1 MPRSALANS
10 PQLHPRTHDKAPT
23 GSCSI
28 NLKRSN
34 DRKQRYATFEMATE
48 RACNFEDSFSD
59 IDMEELDSYLTSPP
73 VRVPIPRVLIAIR
86 ARTSL
91 PSPSPFQKYPV
102 CQFNNPTV
110 RRDAPRFRAPRI
122 PRPGD

>member
-91 PSPSPFQKYPV
+91 PSPSPFQ
-102 CQFNNPTV
+102 N
-110 RRDAPRFRAPRI
+110 
-122 PRPGD
+122 